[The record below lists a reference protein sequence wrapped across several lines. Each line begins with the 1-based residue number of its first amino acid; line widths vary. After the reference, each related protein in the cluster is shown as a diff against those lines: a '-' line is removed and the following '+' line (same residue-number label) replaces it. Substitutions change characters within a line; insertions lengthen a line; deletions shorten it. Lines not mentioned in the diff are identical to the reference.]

1 MGFILCHICGRKYG
15 LHSITI
21 HIPSCAEKWQTQQS
35 NIPQKYRRP
44 VPSPPIHF
52 HQIVSGKLNG
62 KAKANAIQGY
72 NSEAKDIFE
81 SSTADIRCAKCRQV
95 VSWESFGEH
104 YKLCQ
109 TADLGTREPIRQD
122 CSIICHICGRKY
134 GTASISI
141 HIPKCE
147 KKWES
152 YQASRPET
160 EKLPCPT
167 MPDDLSQLLSSHLRG
182 SELRTALYE
191 YNTTGH
197 FASTSDP
204 SQSDEIEIKESIRQD
219 CSLICYIC
227 GQRYGTASISI
238 HIPKCERKWEIYQ
251 GSCLENESLPCPTM
265 PEDLAQLLAS
275 NLKGAELRKALYEY
289 NISHFSSISSS
300 TRSQSSLGSSK
311 RDISDQESHAS
322 NVQTK
327 KLSMRL
333 ELSLEI
339 ESASKVKNF
348 QKSVDE
354 AKMRCFNC
362 KLFFTAKEFKD
373 HWINCSQEIREHS
386 DEDLDQDDTQN

>member
-21 HIPSCAEKWQTQQS
+21 HIPSCAEKWQIQQS
-35 NIPQKYRRP
+35 KFPQKYRRP
-44 VPSPPIHF
+44 VPSPPEHF
-52 HQIVSGKLNG
+52 PQLVSGKLNV
-62 KAKANAIQGY
+62 KASANAIQGY
-72 NSEAKDIFE
+72 NSEAKDTFE
-81 SSTADIRCAKCRQV
+81 SSTADIRCARCRQV

-109 TADLGTREPIRQD
+109 TADLGRTREPIRQD

-141 HIPKCE
+141 HIPECE

-152 YQASRPET
+152 YQASRPEN
-160 EKLPCPT
+160 ERLPCPM
-167 MPDDLSQLLSSHLRG
+167 MPDDLSQLLASHLRG

-204 SQSDEIEIKESIRQD
+204 GQSAEIEESIRQD
-219 CSLICYIC
+219 CSLICHIC

-251 GSCLENESLPCPTM
+251 GSCQENERLPCPKM
-265 PEDLAQLLAS
+265 PDDLAQLLAS
-275 NLKGAELRKALYEY
+275 NLKGSDLRKALYEY

-300 TRSQSSLGSSK
+300 TRSQSYLG
-311 RDISDQESHAS
+311 
-322 NVQTK
+322 
-327 KLSMRL
+327 
-333 ELSLEI
+333 
-339 ESASKVKNF
+339 
-348 QKSVDE
+348 
-354 AKMRCFNC
+354 
-362 KLFFTAKEFKD
+362 
-373 HWINCSQEIREHS
+373 
-386 DEDLDQDDTQN
+386 